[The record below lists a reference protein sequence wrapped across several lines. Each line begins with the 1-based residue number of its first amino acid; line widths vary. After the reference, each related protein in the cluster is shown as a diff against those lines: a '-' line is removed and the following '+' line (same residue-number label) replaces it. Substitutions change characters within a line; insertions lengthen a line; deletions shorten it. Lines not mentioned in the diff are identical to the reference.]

1 MGANIFMS
9 GVSVGTTGLAM
20 RRSPRFPGPKRYTC
34 SIPRERPA
42 AAHTIERVRQV
53 SIPLF
58 LGKLENKY
66 RCQEMEEVEE
76 AERVERAA
84 KRLVNKVKVRDLP
97 PLKNR

>member
-1 MGANIFMS
+1 
-9 GVSVGTTGLAM
+9 
-20 RRSPRFPGPKRYTC
+20 
-34 SIPRERPA
+34 
-42 AAHTIERVRQV
+42 VRQV

-76 AERVERAA
+76 AKRVERAA